1 LNIKYDI
8 LISDQTRNTYRSF
21 LTIGSKKSG
30 VSHSKTDN
38 AQPGVGNISITEMPM
53 EMYHLRER
61 LNQEILDQGVDGL
74 KLGLSGRV
82 KIGKTRFGFAWK
94 M

>member
-1 LNIKYDI
+1 M
-8 LISDQTRNTYRSF
+8 
-21 LTIGSKKSG
+21 
-30 VSHSKTDN
+30 
-38 AQPGVGNISITEMPM
+38 GVGNISITEMPI